1 MSEDTKDIN
10 GRIVSVGKL
19 PATKSL
25 QVQVALVGLCG
36 EALFKAVSA
45 NKDDQEAVGAAAL
58 SALSANLDSDRIEKT
73 MLTLMSVI
81 TIDGKRQNN
90 LDSAFPSEYVQD
102 MWPTFFF
109 ALKVN
114 FSSFFK
120 GSLFTSLGQKLE
132 KLNPSNPQTSTGTS
146 VGQ

>member
-1 MSEDTKDIN
+1 MSEDTKTIN
-10 GRIVSVGKL
+10 DRVISVGRL

-45 NKDDQEAVGAAAL
+45 NKDDQEAQGAAAL
-58 SALSANLDSDRIEKT
+58 SALAARLDSEVIEKVMAT
-73 MLTLMSVI
+73 MLTVI

-90 LDSAFPSEYVQD
+90 LDSAFPSEYVKD
-102 MWPTFFF
+102 MWATFFF

-114 FSSFFK
+114 FESFFA
-120 GSLFTSLGQKLE
+120 GSLLTSIGTKLE
-132 KLNPSNPQTSTGTS
+132 KLNPSNPQTSIGTS
-146 VGQ
+146 AGQ